1 MKNKGFVLAALALL
15 TAAGCGSSKKT
26 DDVEAEMARGSYS
39 GEKNK
44 VTVVRLERRTFNKQL
59 VCNGKLDAQGKATLQ
74 FAQQGTIER
83 INYREGQTVAAGAV
97 VATLDKRQAEQQ
109 LKQSQLAYDKA
120 LLQLSDRLLDYNLTI
135 ADTAT
140 MPENQLA
147 NMLRSDPT
155 LAADWD
161 ETYGDRMQKLVFIG
175 QNLDKAY
182 IKKELDACLTD

>member
-26 DDVEAEMARGSYS
+26 DDAEAEMARGSYS

-97 VATLDKRQAEQQ
+97 VATLDKRQAEH
-109 LKQSQLAYDKA
+109 
-120 LLQLSDRLLDYNLTI
+120 
-135 ADTAT
+135 
-140 MPENQLA
+140 
-147 NMLRSDPT
+147 
-155 LAADWD
+155 
-161 ETYGDRMQKLVFIG
+161 
-175 QNLDKAY
+175 
-182 IKKELDACLTD
+182 C